1 MEVIILAGGFGT
13 RLQSVVKDVP
23 KPMADINGK
32 PFLEYL
38 LNYLSKY
45 NITDVVLSVGYK
57 QDTIKN
63 YFKTKYHNINLKYS
77 SEEEP
82 LGTGGAIKKATEML
96 NKKDNKVLVVNGD
109 TFFKA
114 DLSQLIKADKTLN
127 SDITLCLKEMVNF
140 DRYGSVKVDNGVITK
155 FEEKKFYKKA
165 YINCGVYVMS
175 KNIFKK
181 IETLDKFSFEEFL
194 ETNLS
199 NIKACSYISNDS
211 YFLDIG
217 IPDDYEKAKIDFKEI
232 F

>member
-1 MEVIILAGGFGT
+1 
-13 RLQSVVKDVP
+13 
-23 KPMADINGK
+23 
-32 PFLEYL
+32 
-38 LNYLSKY
+38 
-45 NITDVVLSVGYK
+45 
-57 QDTIKN
+57 
-63 YFKTKYHNINLKYS
+63 
-77 SEEEP
+77 
-82 LGTGGAIKKATEML
+82 
-96 NKKDNKVLVVNGD
+96 
-109 TFFKA
+109 
-114 DLSQLIKADKTLN
+114 
-127 SDITLCLKEMVNF
+127 MVNF

>member
-13 RLQSVVKDVP
+13 RLQSVIKDVP

-57 QDTIKN
+57 QDAIKN
-63 YFKTKYHNINLKYS
+63 YFKTKYHNIDLKYS
-77 SEEEP
+77 CEEEP

-96 NKKDNKVLVVNGD
+96 NKKDNKVLVINGD

-114 DLSQLIKADKTLN
+114 DLTKLIEVDKTLN
-127 SDITLCLKEMVNF
+127 SDITLCLKEMINF

-165 YINCGVYVMS
+165 YINCGMYVIS
-175 KNIFKK
+175 KNIFEK

-199 NIKACSYISNDS
+199 NMKICSYVSNDS
-211 YFLDIG
+211 YFIDIG
-217 IPDDYEKAKIDFKEI
+217 IPTDYEKAQIDFKEI

>member
-1 MEVIILAGGFGT
+1 MEVIILAGGFGR

-45 NITDVVLSVGYK
+45 NISNVALSVGYK

-63 YFKTKYHNINLKYS
+63 YFKNKYHNIDLQYS
-77 SEEEP
+77 CEEEP
-82 LGTGGAIKKATEML
+82 LGTGGAIKQAIGML
-96 NKKDNKVLVVNGD
+96 NKKDDKVLVINGD

-114 DLSQLIKADKTLN
+114 DLSKLIEVDKTLN
-127 SDITLCLKEMVNF
+127 SDITLCLKEMVDF
-140 DRYGSVKVDNGVITK
+140 DRYGSVKVENSVITK

-165 YINCGVYVMS
+165 YINCGVYIIS
-175 KNIFKK
+175 KNIFEK
-181 IETLDKFSFEEFL
+181 IETLTKFSFEEFL

-199 NIKACSYISNDS
+199 NMKACSYVSNDS
-211 YFLDIG
+211 YFIDIG
-217 IPDDYEKAKIDFKEI
+217 IPTDYEKAQIDFKEI